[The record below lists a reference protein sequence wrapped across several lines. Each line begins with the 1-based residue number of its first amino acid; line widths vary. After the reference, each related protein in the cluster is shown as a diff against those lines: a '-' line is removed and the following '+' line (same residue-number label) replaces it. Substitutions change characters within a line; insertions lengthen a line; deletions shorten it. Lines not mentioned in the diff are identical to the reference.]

1 MEKVKEDETMKKK
14 LVGAACAVAA
24 CFVLLCGC
32 GKDAGSSSGSNDP
45 KHLQTTTLQI
55 TNAEAKPGDT
65 VTLDVSLAESSDM
78 WGFSWE
84 VNYDAT
90 VMTPVDVVMSDAYN
104 TNFEMTINK
113 TANPLVLQGA
123 GREIQNY
130 SMKGQVAQLTFRIA
144 ENAASGDYHVNVGC
158 KEGNNIDVDA
168 NDIPFTPVTA
178 TVTVKA

>member
-1 MEKVKEDETMKKK
+1 MKKK
-14 LVGAACAVAA
+14 LVLVVSVVAA
-24 CFVLLCGC
+24 CVVMLCGC
-32 GKDAGSSSGSNDP
+32 GKDADGALGNNDP
-45 KHLQTTTLQI
+45 KHLQTTTLQM

-65 VTLDVSLAESSDM
+65 VKLDLSLSESSDM

-104 TNFEMTINK
+104 TNFEMTLNK
-113 TANPLVLQGA
+113 TANPIVLQGA

-130 SMKGQVAQLTFRIA
+130 SMKGDVAQLTFRIA
-144 ENAASGDYHVNVGC
+144 ENAAPGEYHVNVGC
-158 KEGNNIDVDA
+158 KDGNNIDVDA